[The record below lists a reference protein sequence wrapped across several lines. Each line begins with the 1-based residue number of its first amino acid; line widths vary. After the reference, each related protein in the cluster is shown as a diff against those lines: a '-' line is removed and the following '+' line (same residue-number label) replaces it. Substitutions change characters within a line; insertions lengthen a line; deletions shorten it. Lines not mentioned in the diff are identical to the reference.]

1 MLTLYL
7 SSINYSVWSAP
18 FLVRNVMTS
27 YATHPL
33 VWALNK
39 IFVWHLANKFTGMS
53 AIGMV
58 FALCKVRAKAR
69 AWVAV
74 EVRLG

>member
-39 IFVWHLANKFTGMS
+39 IFVWHLANKFMS

-74 EVRLG
+74 KVRLG